1 VGSVFVAIA
10 FSWPSRSRAVGAVAQ
25 TKILRPDR
33 TELHSAVPP
42 GFRSQKLESPR
53 VGKFDPTLQRSNF
66 STRLERL
73 LVCAISGA
81 ALTTL
86 QSHAQ
91 AITSIDASDPRLRD
105 RFSCSL
111 EGDLPRDAA
120 SGDLP
125 TAESPSLGGRAG
137 TPPPHC
143 FGRIIARFRELSKRP
158 EEHPATVSPDCARG
172 ILQIRLVA
180 ALPPRALERRTAWI
194 SHSGNSWRKCFVG
207 CTPA

>member
-1 VGSVFVAIA
+1 MQSPVGSHTKQIT
-10 FSWPSRSRAVGAVAQ
+10 PSSSGRS
-25 TKILRPDR
+25 LR
-33 TELHSAVPP
+33 SVVPP
-42 GFRSQKLESPR
+42 AFRLQKLKSPR
-53 VGKFDPTLQRSNF
+53 AGKLDPTLQRSNF

-91 AITSIDASDPRLRD
+91 AITSIHASDPRLRD

-111 EGDLPRDAA
+111 EGDLPRDAAA

-180 ALPPRALERRTAWI
+180 ALAPRALERRTAWI

>member
-1 VGSVFVAIA
+1 MDRPRRESTRRPSTFCNA
-10 FSWPSRSRAVGAVAQ
+10 PSRPGADHRLWAASLWPLPSPGRRAVGAVAQ

-91 AITSIDASDPRLRD
+91 AITSIHASDPRLRD
-105 RFSCSL
+105 RSTASVARSRATFPATPHQEIFQPL
-111 EGDLPRDAA
+111 NLPRWEGERVLLPLIA
-120 SGDLP
+120 SAVL
-125 TAESPSLGGRAG
+125 
-137 TPPPHC
+137 
-143 FGRIIARFRELSKRP
+143 
-158 EEHPATVSPDCARG
+158 
-172 ILQIRLVA
+172 
-180 ALPPRALERRTAWI
+180 
-194 SHSGNSWRKCFVG
+194 
-207 CTPA
+207 